1 MDHYQRLHISAKR
14 TQKVG
19 MLVLLQ
25 YHSTM
30 FDQRQE
36 RVQRDATTYNC
47 NVAVIV
53 RFEDK
58 LDTFA
63 C

>member
-36 RVQRDATTYNC
+36 RVKEMRRHTIAT
-47 NVAVIV
+47 
-53 RFEDK
+53 
-58 LDTFA
+58 
-63 C
+63 